1 MKIPN
6 LEDPGGFEGS
16 SGRPGAPGLPGGS
29 PNTNSEVFSSLLS
42 ETSFLDG
49 IAKAG
54 KVCGPVLEMKIPLGD
69 KLNWLSFLLLHVLL
83 LKVAE
88 QGHME
93 CAKIL
98 VKELGVDGSK
108 FH

>member
-69 KLNWLSFLLLHVLL
+69 KLNWLSFLLL
-83 LKVAE
+83 KVAE

-98 VKELGVDGSK
+98 VKELVVDGSQ